1 MAGRAARQGNGS
13 QTAQARHAP
22 FFLNSG
28 LPFLTDAK
36 QKSPTHAAGR
46 RFCLVPHRV
55 TAIMY
60 KFLAPL
66 LSPH

>member
-1 MAGRAARQGNGS
+1 M
-13 QTAQARHAP
+13 TE
-22 FFLNSG
+22 
-28 LPFLTDAK
+28 AK

-46 RFCLVPHRV
+46 RFWRVPHSV

-66 LSPH
+66 LSPHWMTCMGGEVRGEGR